1 MFSKYTLAALALAVS
16 MGSSYA
22 QESVYL
28 PEAVT
33 TDAALKAE
41 FARITNSIA
50 KDAPWVKE
58 YGTTT
63 PAQEAELDGKRYQV
77 FSGCKPH
84 NCPAESYV
92 VLYNPDKKQISAGAF
107 VTTDY
112 SSSDIASNTTIQ
124 WLGNTD
130 LDHIRILAKYLF

>member
-1 MFSKYTLAALALAVS
+1 MLSKYTLGALALVVS
-16 MGSSYA
+16 IGNSYA

-28 PEAVT
+28 PEAVN
-33 TDAALKAE
+33 TDAALKAD
-41 FARITNSIA
+41 FARITAPIA
-50 KDAPWVKE
+50 KEATWITQ

-63 PAQEAELDGKRYQV
+63 PAEQIELNGTTYQV

-92 VLYNPDKKQISAGAF
+92 VMYDPSKKQITAGAF
-107 VTTDY
+107 VKTDY
-112 SSSDIASNTTIQ
+112 TSGDTASHTAIQ

-130 LDHIRILAKYLF
+130 LDHVRALATHLF